1 MEIILFSF
9 LSALGIILVLTR
21 TLGFRRTMKYR
32 KLLDVVTTFGLPVL
46 MLGTFSGVITA
57 FFIGLWVTGLTW
69 LLNLLT
75 LPTTKA
81 PFSYGS
87 QAKNKTTTYSYRT
100 SRSRCS

>member
-1 MEIILFSF
+1 VEIILFSF

-21 TLGFRRTMKYR
+21 TLGFKRTMKYR

-87 QAKNKTTTYSYRT
+87 QEKNKTTTYSYRT